1 VRPLIE
7 RDPRRR
13 ETLHPISGRSRDLG
27 YSPLALLEVDSI
39 SKRFGGI
46 VALDAVSF
54 EAEAGEIVG
63 LIGPNGAGKTTAFN
77 VITRL
82 YTPDEGDVR
91 FEGESL
97 LGTSPSDV
105 IRRGIART
113 FQNVELFTGMSVLD
127 NVRVGAHA
135 RRGEESP
142 EDVLYYVILH
152 SLRHRS
158 AAGLPYGTQKRVELA
173 RALASGPKLLLLD
186 EPAGGLSH
194 DEVGQ
199 LGTFIKQMRDD
210 FELTILLVEHH
221 MGLVMSVADRVHVL
235 DFGRKIAEGTPA
247 EVQANNAVIE
257 AYLGAPA

>member
-1 VRPLIE
+1 
-7 RDPRRR
+7 
-13 ETLHPISGRSRDLG
+13 
-27 YSPLALLEVDSI
+27 LALLEVDSV

-46 VALDAVSF
+46 VALDGVSF
-54 EAEAGEIVG
+54 DAEAGEIVG

-97 LGTSPSDV
+97 LGTSPSGV

-142 EDVLYYVILH
+142 ENVLYYVTLH

-158 AAGLPYGTQKRVELA
+158 AAWLPYGTQKRIELA
-173 RALASGPKLLLLD
+173 RALVSGPKLLLLD

-199 LGTFIKQMRDD
+199 LGTFIRQMRDD
-210 FELTILLVEHH
+210 FELTVLLVEHH

-257 AYLGAPA
+257 AYLGAPT